1 MLIYKEEVYAIVGA
15 AMEVYNTLGAGFLE
29 PVYQEAFGIEL
40 SLRGIPFNAQKQLT
54 ISYKDRILNKSYVA
68 DLIVFDKIIVE
79 VKALTNLTSREEA
92 QLLNYLKATGH
103 KVGVLINFGSDRRL
117 DWKRMV
123 FTKPSAN
130 TANHREFSDDI
141 RED

>member
-1 MLIYKEEVYAIVGA
+1 MLIYKKEVYAIVGA

-40 SLRGIPFNAQKQLT
+40 GLRGIPFSAQRELRIT
-54 ISYKDRILNKSYVA
+54 YKDRLLSKSYVA
-68 DLIVFDKIIVE
+68 DLIVFEKIIVE
-79 VKALTNLTSREEA
+79 VKALTSLTSREEA

-103 KVGVLINFGSDRRL
+103 QVGVLINFGSDRKL

-123 FTKPSAN
+123 FTKLSAKD
-130 TANHREFSDDI
+130 AIHE
-141 RED
+141 

>member
-29 PVYQEAFGIEL
+29 PVYQEAFEIEL
-40 SLRGIPFNAQKQLT
+40 SSRGIPFGAKRELRIT
-54 ISYKDRILNKSYVA
+54 YKDRVLSKSYVA
-68 DLIVFDKIIVE
+68 DLVLFEKIIVE
-79 VKALTNLTSREEA
+79 VKALTSLTSREEA

-103 KVGVLINFGSDRRL
+103 KVGVLINFGSDRKL

-123 FTKPSAN
+123 FTKLSTNNAN
-130 TANHREFSDDI
+130 PREWSPDFS
-141 RED
+141 EG

>member
-29 PVYQEAFGIEL
+29 PVYQEAFEIEL
-40 SLRGIPFNAQKQLT
+40 ASRGIPFGAKRELK
-54 ISYKDRILNKSYVA
+54 ISYKDRLLNKSYVA
-68 DLIVFDKIIVE
+68 DLIVFEKIIVE

-103 KVGVLINFGSDRRL
+103 KVGVLINFGSDRKL

-123 FTKPSAN
+123 FTKLSTNNAN
-130 TANHREFSDDI
+130 PREWSPDI
-141 RED
+141 GED

>member
-1 MLIYKEEVYAIVGA
+1 MPREPYPFGA
-15 AMEVYNTLGAGFLE
+15 KR
-29 PVYQEAFGIEL
+29 EL
-40 SLRGIPFNAQKQLT
+40 K

-68 DLIVFDKIIVE
+68 DLIVFEKIIVE

-103 KVGVLINFGSDRRL
+103 KVGVLINFGSDRKL

-123 FTKPSAN
+123 FTKLSTN
-130 TANHREFSDDI
+130 NANHRE
-141 RED
+141 